1 MSYRN
6 KYGITNIIQ
15 GNYYNLDISWDCDDI
30 WNTKVCPKRRRFPV
44 FLFTPDMRNTDNHQ
58 HIELNKTQ
66 AKKLHKW
73 LTDYLKDCK

>member
-6 KYGITNIIQ
+6 KYGITKIMRKWNA
-15 GNYYNLDISWDCDDI
+15 GLDISWDA
-30 WNTKVCPKRRRFPV
+30 NNLNGPKNRRHPIL
-44 FLFTPDMRNTDNHQ
+44 LFVSDYSDGTHY